1 MSSRLFQSLREDQ
14 GLAYSIYSS
23 LGFFNDA
30 GLMTIAAGI
39 EATNIP
45 RSLQLIQQILEELC
59 QKPPSVKE
67 IHQARDYLIG
77 QLELH
82 LENTENHMIWLG
94 EHVWALATLPSRINF
109 KTDCSAS
116 LQMPYGRP
124 PKKLSGRST

>member
-1 MSSRLFQSLREDQ
+1 
-14 GLAYSIYSS
+14 
-23 LGFFNDA
+23 
-30 GLMTIAAGI
+30 MTIAAGI

-109 KTDCSAS
+109 KPTAVRHPNAVWTAA
-116 LQMPYGRP
+116 QKTFRP
-124 PKKLSGRST
+124 QHMNLAAVGPVAKRQLSPFQHWMS